1 MTVARIR
8 ARYAE
13 LGADST
19 TEDRVSLVGELT
31 ALRRQGRLS
40 FGVLREDAPLED
52 APLEDVPLGES
63 TDADEIQLFADRQVL
78 GEDIYRDFGALALG
92 ARLRVTGPVMTTRRG
107 ELSIQVAG
115 YERLPEPATESA
127 PEPPPLVTV
136 TAVTSVTSLPV
147 LAPSLLAPGIGPPVV
162 GPPEPRWPVRVVAG
176 LTALIGL
183 IELVTLAPALHHR
196 LQRVE
201 QALDPTPFVVADRVL
216 SVLVG
221 LGLLM
226 LADQLGKR
234 KRAAWR
240 LALVLFALSALAHL
254 VKGQHLA
261 VNVGL
266 GMVLALVITRNRFRA
281 PPDPPSLLR
290 LVRFVPTYLGATLL
304 TGVVSLYLE
313 RRHLTP
319 GFNLGDSIGTVLAG
333 LVGLDGEYVYER
345 HRFEVF
351 FTDALLALGVVGLG
365 VFAWLVFRPLRARGP
380 HTEADWTH
388 AQRLVHTHGWDTLA
402 YFALRDDKS
411 FFFGSDGEAMLAYTY
426 TGGFALVGG
435 DPIGAPESVPRLLDE
450 FLAMCDERAWSP
462 AFLAIRE
469 ADFAPFAARGFRA
482 FYLGDEAICRCDRFD
497 PASMS
502 KGMRQAVRR
511 VGRRYR
517 FLIVNE
523 SAAASELVR
532 ELNAISARWRGKAPE
547 RGFTMSLSQDVR
559 GDGANP
565 EFLLCVAL
573 DDDGRPG
580 GFLRLVPAY
589 GDDPGYTLDL
599 MRHDP
604 GTPNGMT
611 EFLIVSTMAA
621 LGPRGVRRL
630 SMNFAMWGRLFADD
644 VPFTPLERV
653 ARRLVMLINP
663 FFQIRSLR
671 TFNAKFEPEWL
682 PRVLAY
688 RRPSDLPRVGLLYA
702 AAEGFLAI
710 PVIGDMLVPRAVG
723 GVGAPSNAVPARE
736 HTVIS

>member
-1 MTVARIR
+1 VLAGVR
-8 ARYAE
+8 ARHAG
-13 LGADST
+13 LGPGVT
-19 TEDRVSLVGELT
+19 TDDRVSVAGELT

-40 FGVLREDAPLED
+40 FGVLREEGAAE
-52 APLEDVPLGES
+52 ADV
-63 TDADEIQLFADRQVL
+63 IQLFADRQGL
-78 GEDIYRDFGALALG
+78 GEDVYRDFGALPVG
-92 ARLRVTGPVMTTRRG
+92 ARLRVAGPVMTTRRG
-107 ELSIQVAG
+107 ELSVG
-115 YERLPEPATESA
+115 VEEFERLPDPATEPA
-127 PEPPPLVTV
+127 PDSGAAEPVLVTV
-136 TAVTSVTSLPV
+136 TAVPPPPPTPPPPPDGSP
-147 LAPSLLAPGIGPPVV
+147 GPPAPAPPPPPAS
-162 GPPEPRWPVRVVAG
+162 GPPGSRWPVRVVAG

-183 IELVTLAPALHHR
+183 IELVTLAPVLHHR

-221 LGLLM
+221 LGLLL
-226 LADQLGKR
+226 LADQLARR

-240 LALVLFALSALAHL
+240 LALALFALNALAHFL
-254 VKGQHLA
+254 KGHHLA

-266 GMVLALVITRNRFRA
+266 GMVLVLVVTRNRFRA

-304 TGVVSLYLE
+304 TGVASLYLE

-319 GFNLGDSIGTVLAG
+319 AFTVGDSVSTVLSG
-333 LVGLDGEYVYER
+333 LVGLDGEYAYGR

-351 FTDALLALGVVGLG
+351 FTDALLALGVVGLI

-380 HTEADWTH
+380 HTEADWAH

-426 TGGFALVGG
+426 AGGYALVGG
-435 DPIGAPESVPRLLDE
+435 DPIGAPASVPRLLDE

-469 ADFAPFAARGFRA
+469 ADFGLFAARGFRA
-482 FYLGDEAICRCDRFD
+482 FYLGDEAICHCDRFD
-497 PASMS
+497 AATVS
-502 KGMRQAVRR
+502 KGIRQAVRR

-523 SAAASELVR
+523 SDASPDLVR

-559 GDGANP
+559 GDGGNP

-573 DDDGRPG
+573 DDEGRPG

-604 GTPNGMT
+604 GAPNGMT

-644 VPFTPLERV
+644 VPFTPPERA
-653 ARRLVMLINP
+653 ARWLVMLLNP

-671 TFNAKFEPEWL
+671 TFNAKFDPEWL

-702 AAEGFLAI
+702 AAEGFLAL
-710 PVIGDMLVPRAVG
+710 PLIGDLLVPKAVG
-723 GVGAPSNAVPARE
+723 GVGSPSAAVPARE
-736 HTVIS
+736 PDVVR